1 MKVFFDTNVLIGAF
15 TTRGLSADLFRLIVA
30 EHELLTGEV
39 NLTAF
44 RRVLRERFKVPP
56 AEIAL
61 VEDQLHA
68 HTIVARPA
76 APSDLPLRDPDDAW
90 VLASALAGGAELVV
104 TGDKDLLS
112 APIRPRCRSWIR
124 EAAGTVCAG
133 PGDEHRLGH
142 LQPWQPPHR

>member
-1 MKVFFDTNVLIGAF
+1 VKVFFDTNALISAF
-15 TTRGLSADLFRLIVA
+15 TTRGLSADLFRLVVA

-39 NLTAF
+39 NLTEF

-61 VEDQLHA
+61 VDDQLRA
-68 HTIVARPA
+68 QTIVPRPA

-90 VLASALAGGAELVV
+90 VLASALAGRAQILV

-112 APIRPRCRSWIR
+112 IAERATLPIVDPRGCW
-124 EAAGTVCAG
+124 
-133 PGDEHRLGH
+133 DRL
-142 LQPWQPPHR
+142 RRAR

>member
-1 MKVFFDTNVLIGAF
+1 MKVFFDTNVLISAF
-15 TTRGLSADLFRLIVA
+15 TTRGLSADLFRLVVA

-39 NLTAF
+39 NLTEL

-61 VEDQLHA
+61 VEDQLRA

-76 APSDLPLRDPDDAW
+76 APSDLPLRDADDAW
-90 VLASALAGGAELVV
+90 VLASALAGGAELLV

-112 APIRPRCRSWIR
+112 VAEQAPLPTVDPRGCWSQARHEPR
-124 EAAGTVCAG
+124 LAAISGVPET
-133 PGDEHRLGH
+133 R
-142 LQPWQPPHR
+142 